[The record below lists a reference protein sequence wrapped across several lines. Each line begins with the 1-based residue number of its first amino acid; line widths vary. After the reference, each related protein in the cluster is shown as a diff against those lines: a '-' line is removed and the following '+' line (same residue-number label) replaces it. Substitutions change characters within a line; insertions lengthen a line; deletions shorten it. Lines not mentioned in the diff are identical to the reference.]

1 MNAEVDRP
9 MKILHVVP
17 TYLPA
22 VRYGGP
28 IYSVHALCQN
38 LAAAGHE
45 VHVFTTSVDGPQD
58 SDVSHDAAVER
69 DGVQVHYSRS
79 RWLRRLYYSAELAAQ
94 LSANI
99 GQFDVVHLHS
109 VFLFPTLAGAR
120 ASVRAKVPYVL
131 SPRGMLVRDLIERR
145 SASTKRGWIRVFE
158 RTNLSHATR
167 IHLTSREE
175 ERALVDL
182 GLALAPTSI
191 IPNGVNAPSAF
202 SADAVSSDVRTL
214 IAEGFDILSF
224 GRISWKKG
232 LDRLIEAMV
241 GLPDARVIIAGNDED
256 GLAPKLRS
264 AAEQLGLD
272 NRLRVLPRHIGETD
286 KEALFA
292 AARVFV
298 LPSLSENFGNVVA
311 EAMIRGLPVVVT
323 ERVGA
328 AEVVQ
333 ASGGGIVTG
342 SGPNDIAAAVV
353 GLLASN
359 DRLATIGAAGAKYAR
374 ERLTWSGIAL
384 RFAEMYREMV
394 DQNPDYA
401 VAGRVA
407 AA

>member
-1 MNAEVDRP
+1 

-38 LAAAGHE
+38 LATAGHD
-45 VHVFTTSVDGPQD
+45 VHVFTTSVDGPHD
-58 SDVSHDAAVER
+58 SDVPHDGPVER

-79 RWLRRLYYSAELAAQ
+79 RWLRRLYYSADLAAQ
-94 LSANI
+94 LSARTK
-99 GQFDVVHLHS
+99 QFDVVHLHS

-131 SPRGMLVRDLIERR
+131 SPRGMLVRELIERR
-145 SASTKRGWIRVFE
+145 SGSTKRGWIRFFE
-158 RTNLSHATR
+158 RANLSHAAR
-167 IHLTSREE
+167 IHLTSKEE
-175 ERALVDL
+175 ERALLDL
-182 GLALAPTSI
+182 GLALAPASI
-191 IPNGVNAPSAF
+191 IPNGVDAPSII
-202 SADAVSSDVRTL
+202 SADAVSPDVRAL

-241 GLPDARVIIAGNDED
+241 ALPDATILIAGNDED

-264 AAEQLGLD
+264 AAEQLGVGD
-272 NRLRVLPRHIGETD
+272 RLRLLPRQIGETD

-292 AARVFV
+292 AARIFV

-311 EAMIRGLPVVVT
+311 EAMIRGVPVVVT

-328 AEVVQ
+328 AEVVE
-333 ASGGGIVTG
+333 ASGGGVVAG
-342 SGPNDIAAAVV
+342 SGPHDLAAALAS
-353 GLLASN
+353 LLASN
-359 DRLATIGAAGAKYAR
+359 DRLATMGAAGARYAR
-374 ERLTWSGIAL
+374 EQLTWRAIAL
-384 RFAEMYREMV
+384 RFAEMYSEMA
-394 DQNPDYA
+394 DQGPGYIGD
-401 VAGRVA
+401 GRVA

>member
-1 MNAEVDRP
+1 

-38 LAAAGHE
+38 LAAAGHD

-58 SDVSHDAAVER
+58 SDVSHDRPVER

-79 RWLRRLYYSAELAAQ
+79 RWLRRLYYSADLAAR
-94 LSANI
+94 LSAST
-99 GQFDVVHLHS
+99 GQFNVVHLHS

-120 ASVRAKVPYVL
+120 ASLRAKVPYVL
-131 SPRGMLVRDLIERR
+131 SPRGMLVRELIERR
-145 SASTKRGWIRVFE
+145 SAPTKRGWIRLFE
-158 RTNLSHATR
+158 RANLSQAAR

-175 ERALVDL
+175 ERALTDL
-182 GLALAPTSI
+182 GLALAPTCI
-191 IPNGVNAPSAF
+191 IPNGVDAPSAF
-202 SADAVSSDVRTL
+202 SADAVSPDVRAL
-214 IAEGFDILSF
+214 IAERFDILSF

-232 LDRLIEAMV
+232 LDRLIHAMAA
-241 GLPDARVIIAGNDED
+241 LPQARVLIAGNDED
-256 GLAPKLRS
+256 GLAPKLRN
-264 AAEQLGLD
+264 AAEQLGVGD
-272 NRLRVLPRHIGETD
+272 RLRLLPRHVGETD

-328 AEVVQ
+328 AEVVE
-333 ASGGGIVTG
+333 ASGGGLVAG
-342 SGPNDIAAAVV
+342 SGAQDLATALA
-353 GLLASN
+353 GLLASH
-359 DRLATIGAAGAKYAR
+359 DQLATMGAAGGRYAR
-374 ERLTWSGIAL
+374 EQLTWSGIAL
-384 RFAEMYREMV
+384 RFAEMYREIA
-394 DQNPDYA
+394 DQRLNYA
-401 VAGRVA
+401 GDGRVA